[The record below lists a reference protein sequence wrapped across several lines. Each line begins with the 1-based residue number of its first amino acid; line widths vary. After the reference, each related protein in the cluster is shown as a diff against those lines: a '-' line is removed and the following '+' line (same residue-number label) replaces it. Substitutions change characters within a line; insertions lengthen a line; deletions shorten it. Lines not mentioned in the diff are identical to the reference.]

1 MSDLLQ
7 DKKELVVA
15 AIAYDL
21 VMAEESYLKRR
32 DVDSFRSLYVDS
44 GENFSMVRYAPMNS
58 MAHYMNMITEKPIY
72 RVRINEKLGIDIE
85 CYDLLE
91 NWYPE
96 LEKHYEVIGD
106 LPKWVQ
112 EKLAVLMVLD
122 PDIPN
127 GEITGIGR
135 RISQRVFWVYTDG
148 RDSREESQKESESI
162 A

>member
-15 AIAYDL
+15 GLAYDL
-21 VMAEESYLKRR
+21 VLAADAPLKLK
-32 DVDSFRSLYVDS
+32 DQEGFRSLHLRKD
-44 GENFSMVRYAPMNS
+44 FSMVRTAPMNS
-58 MAHYMNMITEKPIY
+58 MAHYTNMITEKPIY
-72 RVRINEKLGIDIE
+72 RIRINEKLGIDIE

-122 PDIPN
+122 PEQAN
-127 GEITGIGR
+127 GEVTGIGR

-148 RDSREESQKESESI
+148 RDSRKESKEESESI

>member
-32 DVDSFRSLYVDS
+32 DVDSFRELYVDT
-44 GENFSMVRYAPMNS
+44 EQKFSMVRYAPMNS
-58 MAHYMNMITEKPIY
+58 MAHYTNMIMDKPIY
-72 RVRINEKLGIDIE
+72 RVRVNEKLGIDIE

-148 RDSREESQKESESI
+148 RDSREKSKEGSPQTT
-162 A
+162 

>member
-15 AIAYDL
+15 GLAYDL
-21 VMAEESYLKRR
+21 VMDEEGFLRRKDIDNFRELYLQR
-32 DVDSFRSLYVDS
+32 DL
-44 GENFSMVRYAPMNS
+44 SMVKYAPMNS
-58 MAHYMNMITEKPIY
+58 LAYYENMITEKPIY

-96 LEKHYEVIGD
+96 LEKHYNEVGD

-122 PDIPN
+122 PDQAN
-127 GEITGIGR
+127 GEVTGIGR

-148 RDSREESQKESESI
+148 RDAREKSKEESASI